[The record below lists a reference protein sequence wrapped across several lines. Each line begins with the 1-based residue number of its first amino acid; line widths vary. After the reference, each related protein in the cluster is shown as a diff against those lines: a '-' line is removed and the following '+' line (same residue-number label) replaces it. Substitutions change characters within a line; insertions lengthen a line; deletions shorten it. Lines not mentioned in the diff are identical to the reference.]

1 MKRIPV
7 VAVMI
12 ALLLA
17 GGSWIAANAQSESDD
32 AGKLTVPW
40 SEFKKLVN
48 LEDDDIV
55 LSLETFQKLLAQ
67 TGAQATPPHTVKG
80 GRVVLTRADFNK
92 LVDQM
97 KPPVSGATPPFE
109 HLITKAVYSGK
120 MKAGSTEFKAVFDVH
135 VLARNAYVRVPILP
149 ASTALADMRVGDA
162 PALVVVEGGYHHV
175 VLPQAGEYVVTA
187 TYSVKS
193 SLEKGPHRI
202 DLAIAQTPITLLAL
216 EVPLEDIDFE
226 IPQAQ
231 QIVTEKRPNAT
242 VVSAVIGQGSA
253 ISVSWRKEAA
263 VVEKVPTK
271 LYAEVQHLISIQD
284 DALKTHSVVN
294 YTILHSEVDA
304 VRVAIPDGVNVL
316 SVSGEGVGDWQE
328 TTEDDQRVLV
338 VPFTYGKKGAASV
351 SITTETA
358 FSESGL
364 ASVFSGVRTLDTVRE
379 NGFIGIE
386 LATSAEVVARE
397 SDGLEAIAV
406 QKLPALINNRS
417 ARPLIMGFKYLKHP
431 YTLVFDIT
439 KHEKIAVPV
448 ATIHS
453 ASVVTLF
460 TEDGKL
466 VHRLVYQVR
475 NSAKQFLEIQLP
487 AKTDVWSVF
496 VDNQP
501 VESSVSKKGMLLVPL
516 IRSRSVDNRLDTFPV
531 EVIYCTVRE
540 RFSPFG
546 TQASLLPSVDLLTSQ
561 LIWSV
566 YLPNDYSYVYFKS
579 TLEKE
584 EMIRGVNVSTGK
596 RRQYDE
602 DAMRALRLN
611 SSDQVGQEEM
621 QKAYKGEDFKSSF
634 RNVPMERDQLAG
646 QMNAELEFSGRLEG
660 LADAPPAAVAG
671 GAIST
676 GVLPVQIRVPTSGQV
691 YRFART
697 IIQPND
703 PLSFSVVYTRLWVIE
718 LLRWVLVALVALIIY
733 LSRNRLTG
741 IGRQLGE
748 RVRSATQWVRRHER
762 ILGRYAQSA
771 MTPFV
776 LLGLVLVF
784 RNVSLF
790 LTMLFFF
797 LLWVSIAYHAI
808 RLWKRRVQMRSVSK
822 GPAGEPEV
830 TR

>member
-1 MKRIPV
+1 M
-7 VAVMI
+7 
-12 ALLLA
+12 
-17 GGSWIAANAQSESDD
+17 
-32 AGKLTVPW
+32 
-40 SEFKKLVN
+40 
-48 LEDDDIV
+48 
-55 LSLETFQKLLAQ
+55 
-67 TGAQATPPHTVKG
+67 
-80 GRVVLTRADFNK
+80 
-92 LVDQM
+92 
-97 KPPVSGATPPFE
+97 
-109 HLITKAVYSGK
+109 
-120 MKAGSTEFKAVFDVH
+120 
-135 VLARNAYVRVPILP
+135 
-149 ASTALADMRVGDA
+149 
-162 PALVVVEGGYHHV
+162 
-175 VLPQAGEYVVTA
+175 
-187 TYSVKS
+187 
-193 SLEKGPHRI
+193 
-202 DLAIAQTPITLLAL
+202 
-216 EVPLEDIDFE
+216 
-226 IPQAQ
+226 
-231 QIVTEKRPNAT
+231 
-242 VVSAVIGQGSA
+242 
-253 ISVSWRKEAA
+253 
-263 VVEKVPTK
+263 
-271 LYAEVQHLISIQD
+271 
-284 DALKTHSVVN
+284 
-294 YTILHSEVDA
+294 
-304 VRVAIPDGVNVL
+304 
-316 SVSGEGVGDWQE
+316 
-328 TTEDDQRVLV
+328 
-338 VPFTYGKKGAASV
+338 
-351 SITTETA
+351 
-358 FSESGL
+358 
-364 ASVFSGVRTLDTVRE
+364 LDTVRE
-379 NGFIGIE
+379 NGFIGVE
-386 LATSAEVVARE
+386 LATSAEVIARE

-406 QKLPALINNRS
+406 QKLPAPINSRS

-475 NSAKQFLEIQLP
+475 NNAKQFLEIQLP

-496 VDNQP
+496 VGNQP
-501 VESSVSKKGMLLVPL
+501 VESSVSKKGTLLVPL

-540 RFSPFG
+540 RFSPLG
-546 TQASLLPSVDLLTSQ
+546 TQASVLPSVDLLTSQ

-621 QKAYKGEDFKSSF
+621 QKAYKGEDLKSSF
-634 RNVPMERDQLAG
+634 RNVPMQADQLAS

-660 LADAPPAAVAG
+660 LADAPSAAVAG

-676 GVLPVQIRVPTSGQV
+676 GVMPVQIRIPTSGQV

-703 PLSFSVVYTRLWVIE
+703 PLSFSVVYTRLWVIK
-718 LLRWVLVALVALIIY
+718 LLRWLIVALIALIIY
-733 LSRNRLTG
+733 LSRDRLMG
-741 IGRQLGE
+741 IGRWAGG
-748 RVRSATQWVRRHER
+748 WVRRASTWVRQHER
-762 ILGRYAQSA
+762 VLGRYAQSA

-790 LTMLFFF
+790 LTMLCFF
-797 LLWVSIAYHAI
+797 LLWVSIAYHGI
-808 RLWKRRVQMRSVSK
+808 RLWKRRVQMRSVPK
-822 GPAGEPEV
+822 APAGEPGA